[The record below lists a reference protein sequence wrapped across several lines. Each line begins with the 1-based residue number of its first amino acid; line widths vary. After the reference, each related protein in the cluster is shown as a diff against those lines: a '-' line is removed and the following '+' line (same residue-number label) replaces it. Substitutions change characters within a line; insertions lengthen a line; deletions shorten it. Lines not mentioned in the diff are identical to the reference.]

1 MIVLCAQSS
10 PVHINYLWELKFL
23 VYLFWTAKLG
33 VEFKS
38 RQFKC
43 QDWW

>member
-1 MIVLCAQSS
+1 M
-10 PVHINYLWELKFL
+10 NYLWKLQFL
-23 VYLFWTAKLG
+23 VYLLRTTELR